1 MTARRFLSQGGW
13 VVIPS
18 LLVTAVVAWYQL
30 SLVRSNMEAPRRGD
44 GKTVESYGYDLTPFV
59 SDRSALAAS
68 GLPRDGVL
76 ELDFPPLIPVDAV
89 GDVKMPNGRG
99 KYLVS
104 RDRVVGV
111 EVNGVSR
118 AYPVRILAW
127 HEVVNDTLGGVPIVV
142 SYSPYADAAVVLD
155 RRVVDPHPGADG
167 GRPDDA
173 GRIPSLDEEGGLA
186 DDAGAR
192 TFGFSGLVLDAHHL
206 LHDVQDDPADE
217 SLWSPLEARAVAGP
231 AAAAGLELRVVPF
244 ALTHLVEWASRHP
257 ASTVIDPDFVLLQ
270 QYRSEPYQNYAG
282 NDMLPDHPVSPELP
296 ADPDGLR
303 VRKVP
308 QLAISFEGTRRV
320 VLLPWLVEHADDAGV
335 VTLPWPDAG
344 AIRVTV
350 REDPLVAWIEA
361 PPAGREAPVAIP
373 SYRFAWHAV
382 HPDDP
387 VIGDPTSGSR
397 P

>member
-1 MTARRFLSQGGW
+1 VTARRFLSQGGW

-18 LLVTAVVAWYQL
+18 LLVTAIVAWYQL

-44 GKTVESYGYDLTPFV
+44 GETVASYGYDLESFV

-76 ELDFPPLIPVDAV
+76 ELDFPPLIPADLV
-89 GDVKMPNGRG
+89 GEVKMPNGRG

-111 EVNGVSR
+111 QVNGVAR
-118 AYPVRILAW
+118 AYPVRVLAW

-155 RRVVDPHPGADG
+155 RRVTGAHPGADG
-167 GRPDDA
+167 GGPGGDGGA
-173 GRIPSLDEEGGLA
+173 GTG
-186 DDAGAR
+186 DAGAR
-192 TFGFSGLVLDAHHL
+192 RFGFSGLVLDAHHL
-206 LHDVQDDPADE
+206 LYDAQDDPAAE

-231 AAAAGLELRVVPF
+231 AAEAGLGLRVIPF
-244 ALTHLVEWASRHP
+244 ALTHLVEWTTRHP
-257 ASTVIDPDFVLLQ
+257 RTTVVDPDFVLLQ
-270 QYRSEPYQNYAG
+270 QYRSEPYQNYFG
-282 NDMLPDHPVSPELP
+282 NDLLPEHPVSPELP

-320 VLLPWLVEHADDAGV
+320 VLLPWLLDHAGDNGM
-335 VTLPWPDAG
+335 VTLLWPDAG
-344 AIRVTV
+344 AIGVAV
-350 REDPLVAWIEA
+350 REDPLVAWIESS
-361 PPAGREAPVAIP
+361 PAGREAPVAIP
-373 SYRFAWHAV
+373 AFRFAWYAV

-387 VIGDPTSGSR
+387 VIGDPTPGTM